1 MNKIFLFTSILIF
14 SLQTIKAQNETF
26 TLTIEIFE
34 LKNNTGK
41 VFLAIFDNEQTF
53 LKTNKEVNGMSV
65 IIENNKA
72 MAQFRGLKKG
82 EYALSLFHDKNNNNM
97 LDKNLIGI
105 PKEPYAFSNNATGI
119 FGPPSF
125 KDSKINLNAD
135 KTIAIK
141 LN

>member
-26 TLTIEIFE
+26 TLTVEIFG

-41 VFLAIFDNEQTF
+41 VLLAIFDNEQTF

>member
-41 VFLAIFDNEQTF
+41 VFLAIFDNEETF

-97 LDKNLIGI
+97 
-105 PKEPYAFSNNATGI
+105 
-119 FGPPSF
+119 
-125 KDSKINLNAD
+125 
-135 KTIAIK
+135 
-141 LN
+141 

>member
-1 MNKIFLFTSILIF
+1 MNKIFLSTSILIF

-26 TLTIEIFE
+26 TLTVEIFE

>member
-1 MNKIFLFTSILIF
+1 MKKISLFTSIIIF

-26 TLTIEIFE
+26 TLTVEVFG

-72 MAQFRGLKKG
+72 MAQFKGLKKG

>member
-26 TLTIEIFE
+26 TLTVEIFG

-72 MAQFRGLKKG
+72 MARFRGLKKG

>member
-1 MNKIFLFTSILIF
+1 MKKISLFTSIIIF

-26 TLTIEIFE
+26 TLTVEVFG

-41 VFLAIFDNEQTF
+41 VFLAIFDNEETF
-53 LKTNKEVNGMSV
+53 LKTNKKVNGRSV

-72 MAQFRGLKKG
+72 MAQFKGLKKG
-82 EYALSLFHDKNNNNM
+82 EYALSLFHDKNNNNK

-105 PKEPYAFSNNATGI
+105 PKEPYAFSNNATGLI
-119 FGPPSF
+119 GPPSF
-125 KDSKINLNAD
+125 KDSKISLNAD

>member
-14 SLQTIKAQNETF
+14 SLQIIKAQNETF
-26 TLTIEIFE
+26 TLTVEIFG

-41 VFLAIFDNEQTF
+41 VFLAIFDNEETF
-53 LKTNKEVNGMSV
+53 LKTNKEVNGRSV

-72 MAQFRGLKKG
+72 MAQFKGLKKG

>member
-1 MNKIFLFTSILIF
+1 MNKIFLSTSILIF

-26 TLTIEIFE
+26 TLTVEIFG

>member
-1 MNKIFLFTSILIF
+1 MKKISLFTSIIIF

-26 TLTIEIFE
+26 TLTVEVFG

>member
-1 MNKIFLFTSILIF
+1 MKKISLFTSIIIF

-26 TLTIEIFE
+26 TLTVEIFG

>member
-26 TLTIEIFE
+26 TLTVEIFG

>member
-26 TLTIEIFE
+26 TLTVEIFE